1 MVREA
6 RIMVNAFML
15 RSEYYEAGNKN
26 DMMPGLTCRIF
37 YFFEMED
44 WLVIFG
50 LV

>member
-6 RIMVNAFML
+6 RTMAHAFML

-26 DMMPGLTCRIF
+26 GMLPELTCRLF
-37 YFFEMED
+37 YFVEMED